1 MGSPKCTLNRRYVCM
16 NRHYIP
22 SRGWRCKV
30 LITFLAP
37 WSVTPLS
44 LSFAVHGTKGADL
57 PLFIAA
63 MVRQT
68 SCERGGPT
76 LGVDGEFKQSHFLPG
91 SHREDSLGLASADSV
106 TRPTSRTVLSLSPSS
121 LSLFSP
127 DARSWLHW
135 MAVEWARKPHISI
148 VQFFAKRR
156 IVIRVWWYRAR
167 SILETIICLK

>member
-16 NRHYIP
+16 NRHYTQQGMKVQSSHYFLGP
-22 SRGWRCKV
+22 LVRDSSLFLVRG
-30 LITFLAP
+30 
-37 WSVTPLS
+37 
-44 LSFAVHGTKGADL
+44 HGTKGADL

-91 SHREDSLGLASADSV
+91 SHREDSLGLVSADSV

-121 LSLFSP
+121 LSL
-127 DARSWLHW
+127 LTG
-135 MAVEWARKPHISI
+135 
-148 VQFFAKRR
+148 
-156 IVIRVWWYRAR
+156 RAIMTPLDGR
-167 SILETIICLK
+167 

>member
-1 MGSPKCTLNRRYVCM
+1 MYVKSAIRVHESTLYTQQGMKVQSS
-16 NRHYIP
+16 HY
-22 SRGWRCKV
+22 
-30 LITFLAP
+30 FLGP
-37 WSVTPLS
+37 LVRDSSLS

-91 SHREDSLGLASADSV
+91 SHREDSLGLVSADSV

-121 LSLFSP
+121 HRTRDHDSIGWPLNEHENRTSRLSNS
-127 DARSWLHW
+127 S
-135 MAVEWARKPHISI
+135 
-148 VQFFAKRR
+148 RR
-156 IVIRVWWYRAR
+156 EG
-167 SILETIICLK
+167 S